1 MTHTKKVN
9 ANLLTSMETCKTK
22 GYFEKLNLTYV
33 KGKGYT
39 LSVKL
44 KELFEEEQF
53 VSFNESDIKRKLE
66 NLLPHHLFISRQM
79 REEEIKLLTAQLVRF
94 YEHQN
99 KKTFTILQRQVSR
112 ELMVKG
118 QPVQASA
125 DFIFESGDVIEV
137 VKIKRGEPKLSYSGR
152 KVETQPKHSIELFLL
167 SELGKELYPGKAVV
181 ASLYHLKS
189 KDDTR
194 SKFSTEFDVKKGKN
208 IISHSFIAE
217 QEESVSNRIVE
228 LLSEE
233 LTIESERT
241 SDATACDFCQFVNI
255 CKYEKA
261 KEVLTELKETKKAGA
276 LTLTDSQYEA
286 VFFRKGVARINAGAG
301 SGKTTVLAL
310 RVTELIQE
318 GVSPNDILLIT
329 FTNKGAQEMRE
340 KITYWLKEMAMDTS
354 VVSKIDIL
362 TFNAWGDKVIAQN
375 YAILGFTESPKLAEK
390 VDRYDVLFEVLDENE
405 QLEGFDYKNPLLD
418 YRTAKGVVV
427 QMAEYFNA
435 IKAQFIRDVETCGEK
450 LNLQPNLAE
459 KVFALYIAYN
469 EKLKQR
475 NLVEYQDQINHLM
488 TIVEEHQD
496 VLSKYEYS
504 HIMVDEF
511 QDTDTMQF
519 DIVSAISDTDKFQSL
534 VVVGDDSQ
542 SIFRFRYTTQE
553 IILNFHNYF
562 DEVKDVYFV
571 ENFRSTPEII
581 EVANKLN
588 ALNTKKIEKTL
599 VSKAPNG
606 AKPKLW
612 SFKTPVDE
620 YTGIANEI
628 QKLVDGGTQPE
639 TIAVIARTK
648 SELLNIERY
657 LKEKNIPVVLD
668 IAEQLLNNKNVQ
680 IMISMTNFFEDTNLE
695 YNLLEFLYIFQ
706 EERVKGMTKDEIS
719 QFVSMFKDELL
730 EGYEGLES
738 DADKLDFYFKYI
750 EQIAER
756 DAVVAGFMEELKAK
770 QFEKMEDLFVYLRK
784 LVLYKDEKPV
794 VKKEVQYR
802 AVLLTTAHS
811 SKGKEFDVVFNTID
825 NYKHDTAMKMEE
837 IEEERRLLFV
847 SITRAKKKLYVTYHT
862 NQDKVK
868 IKGAYSKFANE
879 LVGVQRIS

>member
-33 KGKGYT
+33 KGKGYAI
-39 LSVKL
+39 SVKL
-44 KELFEEEQF
+44 KELLKEVKFGT
-53 VSFNESDIKRKLE
+53 VNESDIKSKLE
-66 NLLPHHLFISRQM
+66 ELLTPNLFVSRQM

-94 YEHQN
+94 MEHQS
-99 KKTFTILQRQVSR
+99 KKSFNILQRQASHEV
-112 ELMVKG
+112 MVKG
-118 QPVQASA
+118 QAVQASA
-125 DFIFESGDVIEV
+125 DFILESGNVIEV

-152 KVETQPKHSIELFLL
+152 KLETKPMHSIELFLL
-167 SELGKELYPGKAVV
+167 SELGKKLYPGKPVV

-194 SKFSTEFDVKKGKN
+194 TKFEPVFEVKKGKN
-208 IISHSFIAE
+208 IISHSFMPE
-217 QEESVSNRIVE
+217 HEESVSNRIIE
-228 LLSEE
+228 LLDEE

-241 SDATACDFCQFVNI
+241 SDATACDFCQFANI

-261 KEVLTELKETKKAGA
+261 KDVLTEVKETKKAGV
-276 LTLTDSQYEA
+276 LSLTDTQYEA

-310 RVTELIQE
+310 RVTELLQE

-340 KITYWLKEMAMDTS
+340 KITFWLKEMEMDTT
-354 VVSKIDIL
+354 VVSKMDIL
-362 TFNAWGDKVIAQN
+362 TFNAWGDKVISQN
-375 YAILGFTESPKLAEK
+375 YGILGFTEAPKLAEK
-390 VDRYDVLFEVLDENE
+390 VDRYDVMFEVLDENE

-418 YRTAKGVVV
+418 FRTAKGVVV

-435 IKAQFIRDVETCGEK
+435 IKAQFIRDADTCAEK
-450 LNLQPNLAE
+450 LSLQPTLAS
-459 KVFALYIAYN
+459 KVFALYSAYN
-469 EKLKQR
+469 QKLKER
-475 NLVEYQDQINHLM
+475 NLVEYQDQINLLM
-488 TIVEEHQD
+488 TIVEEYQD

-519 DIVSAISDTDKFQSL
+519 DIVSAIADTDKFQSL
-534 VVVGDDSQ
+534 MVVGDDSQ
-542 SIFRFRYTTQE
+542 SIFGFRHTTQE

-571 ENFRSTPEII
+571 DNFRSTPEII

-588 ALNTKKIEKTL
+588 ALNTRKIEKTL

-606 AKPKLW
+606 TMPKLW
-612 SFKTPVDE
+612 SFNTPVDE
-620 YTGIANEI
+620 YTGIATEI
-628 QKLVDGGTQPE
+628 KKLVDGGTQPE

-657 LKEKNIPVVLD
+657 LKEKDIPVVLD

-680 IMISMTNFFEDTNLE
+680 IMVSLTDFFEDMSLE

-706 EERVKGMTKDEIS
+706 EERVKGMTKEEIT
-719 QFVSMFKDELL
+719 QFVSMFKDELV
-730 EGYEGLES
+730 EGYEELEEE
-738 DADKLDFYFKYI
+738 ADKLDFYFEYI
-750 EQIAER
+750 GQIAER
-756 DAVVAGFMEELKAK
+756 DAVVAGFMQELKEK
-770 QFEKMEDLFVYLRK
+770 QFKTIQELFVYLHK

-794 VKKEVQYR
+794 VKKDVQYR

-825 NYKHDTAMKMEE
+825 NYKHDSTMKHEE